1 MYGTFANCIH
11 LESVD
16 AYNLN
21 TTNVKN
27 MSNTF
32 SYVGSAIENESKYT
46 NVVFNYEDKSFNTS
60 SAEDMSSMFAGAKLC
75 SSFGA
80 LESTNNLD
88 LTHFNSVYVTSMKQ
102 MFEGY
107 KGMPINFPT
116 SYAAIAPSEACDF
129 EEMFKDIQLQ
139 YLDLSGFLL
148 SPGSIVKHMFCYTD
162 PDLKNEP
169 LSKIYVH
176 NRWGAATD

>member
-1 MYGTFANCIH
+1 MYGTFANCIN
-11 LESVD
+11 LKSVD

-27 MSNTF
+27 MAYAFYN
-32 SYVGSAIENESKYT
+32 VGSNRGDGLYT
-46 NVVFNYEDKSFNTS
+46 NVVFNYEGKSFNTS
-60 SAEDMSSMFAGAKLC
+60 SALDMSNMFANAKLC
-75 SSFGA
+75 SSFGNLA
-80 LESTNNLD
+80 SVNNLD

-107 KGMPINFPT
+107 NGMPINFPT

-148 SPGSIVKHMFCYTD
+148 SPGSNVKHMFAYSS
-162 PDLKNEP
+162 KEKANEP